1 MTLATPSPTLGI
13 YTRIEKEMPYLIA
26 GTPMTEL
33 LKKAFE
39 EASRLPASD
48 QDWLATMM
56 LDTLRSEQRWND
68 LFERSQDMLEKMA
81 DEAIVEHRAGKTL
94 PLDPDNL

>member
-1 MTLATPSPTLGI
+1 MTD
-13 YTRIEKEMPYLIA
+13 
-26 GTPMTEL
+26 L

-39 EASRLPASD
+39 EASRLPAGD
-48 QDWLATMM
+48 QDWLAAMV
-56 LDTLRSEQRWND
+56 LDTLRAEQRWTG

-81 DEAIVEHRAGKTL
+81 DEARAEHRAGKTV